1 MCHRYRTTFVSLLGA
16 LVLSGA
22 ASAASAQAKSAPK
35 ASPAKARPA
44 TEKLTWTAGPPNLP
58 RGARMAVVSGDP
70 SKSGPFEVRLSMP
83 NGYKIPPHFHPTDET
98 VTVKSGSF
106 LYGMGD
112 KLDRAQM
119 KTMKPGQSGTMPANS
134 HHYAMARGKT
144 QVSVSGEGPFVTTY
158 VNPADDPSKKTAK
171 K

>member
-1 MCHRYRTTFVSLLGA
+1 
-16 LVLSGA
+16 
-22 ASAASAQAKSAPK
+22 
-35 ASPAKARPA
+35 
-44 TEKLTWTAGPPNLP
+44 
-58 RGARMAVVSGDP
+58 MAVVSGDP
-70 SKSGPFEVRLSMP
+70 SKAGPFEIRLSLP

-98 VTVKSGSF
+98 MAVKSGTF

-119 KTMKPGQSGTMPANS
+119 KTMKPGQSGTIPANM

-144 QVSVSGEGPFVTTY
+144 DVSVSGTGPFVITY
-158 VNPADDPSKKTAK
+158 VNPADDPSKKVAK

>member
-1 MCHRYRTTFVSLLGA
+1 MSHRYRTTLVSLLGV

-22 ASAASAQAKSAPK
+22 ASSASAQAKSASK
-35 ASPAKARPA
+35 ASPPKAAAA

-98 VTVKSGSF
+98 VAVKSGAF

-112 KLDRAQM
+112 KMDRAQM
-119 KTMKPGQSGTMPANS
+119 KTMKPGQSGSIPANT
-134 HHYAMARGKT
+134 HHYATARGKT
-144 QVSVSGEGPFVTTY
+144 QISVSGQGPFVTTY
-158 VNPADDPSKKTAK
+158 VNPADDPSNKTAK